1 MSTCLAGSLGTGK
14 EGGKKKGS
22 ERETPNCEACLDGWN
37 LAPQHRTKYVFFV
50 YLRYTVSNHNVLGL
64 GRSFPQEVRRRP
76 STHNFCYFSFNWLVS
91 TVIFFLCHRFKSF
104 ILCFGFSHISFSVT
118 FYSPFFSRG
127 HSCFS
132 AHRSVYEVQIQSY
145 KQLLF
150 LFFLKRSIDS
160 FKFED
165 SSKHFWCSKLTFFL
179 PRRNYGSSWSVLFRQ
194 DYLKEGWLSPRC
206 TFAQNFFSKIF
217 NCSRGEWTSVTKA
230 SVLALPG
237 VSWIVFFTH
246 RTRTSNWNTVK

>member
-37 LAPQHRTKYVFFV
+37 LATQHRTKYVFFV
-50 YLRYTVSNHNVLGL
+50 YLRHTVSNHNVLGL

-91 TVIFFLCHRFKSF
+91 TVIFFLCHNFRSF
-104 ILCFGFSHISFSVT
+104 ILCFSFSHISFSVT

-150 LFFLKRSIDS
+150 FLKRSIDS

-165 SSKHFWCSKLTFFL
+165 SSKHFWCSKLTFFC
-179 PRRNYGSSWSVLFRQ
+179 REEIMVLHEVS
-194 DYLKEGWLSPRC
+194 YLD
-206 TFAQNFFSKIF
+206 KITWKRVD
-217 NCSRGEWTSVTKA
+217 CHQG
-230 SVLALPG
+230 ALL
-237 VSWIVFFTH
+237 H
-246 RTRTSNWNTVK
+246 RTFLAKFLIVAGENERQWLKLAC